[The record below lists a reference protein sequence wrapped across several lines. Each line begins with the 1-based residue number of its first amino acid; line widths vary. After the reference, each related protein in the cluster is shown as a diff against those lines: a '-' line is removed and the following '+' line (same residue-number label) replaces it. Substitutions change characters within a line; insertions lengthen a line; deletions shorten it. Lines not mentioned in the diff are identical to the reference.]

1 MRSLFT
7 SILILP
13 FLWGCGS
20 SSQIAKYEPPMDVVI
35 QEAHT
40 VTAMLTNGDFN
51 QDGRLNWWEALVIL
65 NNWIARLQQLEA
77 PESEGAR

>member
-1 MRSLFT
+1 
-7 SILILP
+7 
-13 FLWGCGS
+13 
-20 SSQIAKYEPPMDVVI
+20 MDVVI